1 VEKPVEDVGKGKSY
15 LSLIMLN
22 PVFQILKIDQR
33 RTCYCMSFGKV
44 KLLSS
49 VSYTPCWLSH
59 PLTLLNLNPC
69 STQDSSSLA
78 LLMVNVLALC
88 LGFSAMLL
96 NKLFQ
101 KGVSCYLNFCNIFEN
116 CVVCVSFNGV
126 SRFIGFFSKQNI
138 LRTGVSM
145 AVCLLCTR
153 AKESLPWPIKDRFVE
168 CGSPSITVQP
178 HIWYGTD
185 LDSPPL
191 S

>member
-1 VEKPVEDVGKGKSY
+1 
-15 LSLIMLN
+15 
-22 PVFQILKIDQR
+22 
-33 RTCYCMSFGKV
+33 
-44 KLLSS
+44 
-49 VSYTPCWLSH
+49 
-59 PLTLLNLNPC
+59 
-69 STQDSSSLA
+69 
-78 LLMVNVLALC
+78 MVNVHALC

-101 KGVSCYLNFCNIFEN
+101 KGFSCYLNFCNHFEN
-116 CVVCVSFNGV
+116 CVICVSFNGV
-126 SRFIGFFSKQNI
+126 LRFIGFFSKQSV

-168 CGSPSITVQP
+168 CGSPSANVQP
-178 HIWYGTD
+178 HVWYGTD